1 MFKGN
6 ESYGRRTKILTEST
20 REAECEYPIDKEGS
34 ELVNEKGDT
43 SRQQGK

>member
-6 ESYGRRTKILTEST
+6 ESYDRRTKILIESS
-20 REAECEYPIDKEGS
+20 READCEYPLDKEGS